1 MKTIKTIVPAILIGI
16 VFLVQSG
23 SAKAQMSEYK
33 FNQLFD
39 QAFQLT
45 ISEKYEQAFP
55 IWSRLV
61 KADNKHGQAL
71 YFYALSRFK
80 ALGSYATTEAM
91 LRGAVNRADYYNQT
105 GRAEDKTAPVKAWFY
120 LGEAYAESAQY
131 KGAIEAYRNYMSCI
145 PMASLDHKREV
156 IAKINEMKE
165 QLHLTQTYGN
175 TSLIA
180 SQKP

>member
-16 VFLVQSG
+16 LFLMQSG

-33 FNQLFD
+33 FKQLFD

-45 ISEKYEQAFP
+45 ISEEYNQAFP
-55 IWSRLV
+55 IWRRLV
-61 KADNKHGQAL
+61 KVDKKHGQVL
-71 YFYALSRFK
+71 YFYSVCRFK
-80 ALGSYATTEAM
+80 ALGSYTSTEAM
-91 LRGAVNRADYYNQT
+91 LRSAANRTDYYNQI

-156 IAKINEMKE
+156 IAKIKEMKE
-165 QLHLTQTYGN
+165 QLRLTKEYGN